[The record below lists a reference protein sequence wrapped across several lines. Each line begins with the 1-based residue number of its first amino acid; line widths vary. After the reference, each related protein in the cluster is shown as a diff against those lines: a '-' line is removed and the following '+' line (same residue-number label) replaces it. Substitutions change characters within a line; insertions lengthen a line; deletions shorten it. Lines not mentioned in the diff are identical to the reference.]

1 MQTSQDNQPEPSL
14 HEVVTSKRSLKE
26 TVCIP
31 YLHLTMA
38 AHHAQMTLKEFCPL
52 YYLYSSIPEKIQK
65 GFRSILVY
73 LTALDASND
82 YIAVGSS
89 IGMLYLY
96 CRQVSQM
103 NKYSLEGKMETITTV
118 KLLSCFDDL
127 VAVGTA
133 SGRVAIFQL
142 VSPLPGRNKQL
153 RRFDVAGLHKSTV
166 TALAWSANGMKLFSG
181 DDKGK
186 IVYSAVDLDQG
197 TCVPRL
203 LLEEPSAIVQLEY
216 SQKVL
221 LVSSNQRSLLF
232 YTQDETLQQIGTKPR
247 KRYVIILQKEPALCK
262 QSDILVYAARPG
274 LRLWRA
280 DIQGVVQ
287 DTHLLKEL
295 FAQEIP
301 YFELFPHPGC
311 TGGYRP
317 PERQLGILRSFMKE
331 DWVLSWNEY
340 SVYLLDCLGQVIIGG
355 LDSCGDIVSV
365 SCTENEIFILK
376 GDRDIIRI
384 SNQPEGLSSHCHD
397 IVLRLNSART
407 NSTIL
412 VPPSGTV
419 ETAQPIRTMAVISEQ
434 KDRVPDGKAEEE
446 NEEAEEQCCT
456 GDGKL
461 IILEKLVVSEG
472 ADLTGSTCTTE
483 PCSRSSSITSCDSAL
498 GLAAFSEQ
506 STSELSSSRYTTI
519 TQEDLQQELVIKAI
533 KVRRKTKRR
542 RQESGNR
549 ISDQNSWSE
558 GVFSQ
563 EGGGSDGT
571 CTPVCD
577 LASDRTSLLNSSV
590 DLQSNDSPDQDG
602 VMSRDSNCNDP
613 FTLLISPD
621 HAPCGECQSPENKCL
636 PSAAPQGTQ
645 DHDQVTTE
653 NCPEAITP
661 DVDSLLE
668 CTFSYVRPA
677 AEQDFGEVQDGPS
690 LDPQQTVENRGA
702 VNHSKNLG
710 SCSTE
715 PLPQFRYPVEPE
727 MSVSSDEEDIYG
739 HAVAR
744 SSSTSSLADLLHASH
759 FQSAKGKK
767 AERNE
772 SDIHKSDQL
781 AESWMRYLGPGC
793 GILSLVVTDR
803 YIWCLDF
810 KGGLYC
816 STLQNDGVRWQKFE
830 DNVQQLALSPSGS
843 LLWKIEQKTNKAFAC
858 GKVTIKGKRHW
869 YEAHTQTAF
878 VALSEDSAWIICTNG
893 DLYLQTGLSG
903 DRPCARAVKVDCPC
917 PFAQI
922 TARGSVVW
930 ALSEQGTVF
939 YREGLSS
946 FCAEGEQWKYDTV
959 SEEQGLKP
967 VCISLG
973 CQQTIWALDNNG
985 NLWFRSGITAKKPQG
1000 EDKHWWQV
1008 SITDYVV
1015 FDQCSIFQ
1023 TLIQATQSVATAT
1036 KAPVERVADR
1046 LRVAFW
1052 PQQPQCQLNLVSA
1065 NNNGIWIA
1073 SSRNEIHV
1081 AKGNLVGTYWKNVVP
1096 RGTASTTKW
1105 AFVFS
1110 SAAATKE
1117 GSFLWL
1123 GQNRKDLLCLWDQ
1136 DAQLHPSTVQLPAD
1150 IEMVQLSACRDALWG
1165 MDCRGRIH
1173 IRTLSPGCPTGIHWM
1188 LLDLSQLGN
1197 VRLVSFSC
1205 GNQNVWA
1212 CDENG
1217 IIYFRVG
1224 TQPLNSSMMLPAWIC
1239 IEPPEQAVGVHLVS
1253 VHTSPNDRML
1263 WAIDSRG
1270 NIHVRTGISEEMPV
1284 GTDWEHIPGLQA
1296 SHLAVSVRTVW
1307 VLCPNGEVA
1316 RRYGITEKNPAGDYW
1331 KKIPGLISKLS
1342 VTPEDEL
1349 WAISVTSGLIC
1360 RLTKTFQNNVSKS
1373 KSSLGSM
1380 GCEDLE
1386 DEWEVI

>member
-1 MQTSQDNQPEPSL
+1 
-14 HEVVTSKRSLKE
+14 
-26 TVCIP
+26 
-31 YLHLTMA
+31 MA

-52 YYLYSSIPEKIQK
+52 YYLYSSIPGKIQK
-65 GFRSILVY
+65 GFRSIVVY
-73 LTALDASND
+73 LTALDVSSD

-96 CRQVSQM
+96 CRQIGQM

-118 KLLSCFDDL
+118 RLLSCFDDL

-153 RRFDVAGLHKSTV
+153 RRFDVVGLHKSTV

-203 LLEEPSAIVQLEY
+203 LLEETSAIVQLEY
-216 SQKVL
+216 SQKML

-232 YTQDETLQQIGTKPR
+232 YTQDETLHLIGTKPR
-247 KRYVIILQKEPALCK
+247 KSNGKFGACFHPALCK
-262 QSDILVYAARPG
+262 QSDMLVYAARPG

-280 DIQGVVQ
+280 DIEGVVQ

-295 FAQEIP
+295 FGQEIP
-301 YFELFPHPGC
+301 YFELFPHSGPI
-311 TGGYRP
+311 GGYRP

-340 SVYLLDCLGQVIIGG
+340 SIYLLDCLSQVIIGG

-384 SNQPEGLSSHCHD
+384 SNQPEGLHSH
-397 IVLRLNSART
+397 L
-407 NSTIL
+407 
-412 VPPSGTV
+412 
-419 ETAQPIRTMAVISEQ
+419 
-434 KDRVPDGKAEEE
+434 
-446 NEEAEEQCCT
+446 EEQCNM
-456 GDGKL
+456 GDGRV
-461 IILEKLVVSEG
+461 IVLEKLVVSEG
-472 ADLTGSTCTTE
+472 PEPTGSTCTTE

-498 GLAAFSEQ
+498 GLAAVSEQ
-506 STSELSSSRYTTI
+506 STSDLSSSRYTTI

-533 KVRRKTKRR
+533 KVKRKTKRR
-542 RQESGNR
+542 RPESGNR
-549 ISDQNSWSE
+549 ISDQNSWSD

-571 CTPVCD
+571 CTPVCE
-577 LASDRTSLLNSSV
+577 LASDRTSLLSSSV

-602 VMSRDSNCNDP
+602 LISRDSHCNDP

-621 HAPCGECQSPENKCL
+621 HAFCGECQSPEKKCL
-636 PSAAPQGTQ
+636 PSMGLWGTPTSSP
-645 DHDQVTTE
+645 HLSPSQVLDE
-653 NCPEAITP
+653 HFC
-661 DVDSLLE
+661 
-668 CTFSYVRPA
+668 FSC
-677 AEQDFGEVQDGPS
+677 G
-690 LDPQQTVENRGA
+690 TV
-702 VNHSKNLG
+702 L
-710 SCSTE
+710 
-715 PLPQFRYPVEPE
+715 
-727 MSVSSDEEDIYG
+727 
-739 HAVAR
+739 
-744 SSSTSSLADLLHASH
+744 SSSL
-759 FQSAKGKK
+759 
-767 AERNE
+767 
-772 SDIHKSDQL
+772 QL
-781 AESWMRYLGPGC
+781 AESWMGYSGPGC

-816 STLQNDGVRWQKFE
+816 SALPNDGIRWQKFE
-830 DNVQQLALSPSGS
+830 DNVQQVAVSQSGS
-843 LLWKIEQKTNKAFAC
+843 LLWKVEQKTNKAFAC
-858 GKVTIKGKRHW
+858 GKVSIKGKRHW

-878 VALSEDSAWIICTNG
+878 VALSDDSAWIICTNG

-959 SEEQGLKP
+959 SERQGLKP

-973 CQQTIWALDNNG
+973 CQHTVWALDNNG

-1000 EDKHWWQV
+1000 EDKYWWQC
-1008 SITDYVV
+1008 YQK
-1015 FDQCSIFQ
+1015 FDIIIFQ

-1052 PQQPQCQLNLVSA
+1052 PQQPHCQFNLVSA

-1073 SSRNEIHV
+1073 SSRNDIHV
-1081 AKGNLVGTYWKNVVP
+1081 AKGNLIGTYWKNVVP

-1110 SAAATKE
+1110 SAASTKE

-1123 GQNRKDLLCLWDQ
+1123 GQNKKDLLCLWDQ
-1136 DAQLHPSTVQLPAD
+1136 DAQLHPSTVQLPAE

-1165 MDCRGRIH
+1165 IDSQGRIH
-1173 IRTLSPGCPTGIHWM
+1173 IRTLSPSCPTGIHWT

-1239 IEPPEQAVGVHLVS
+1239 IEPPEQPVGMHLIS

-1296 SHLAVSVRTVW
+1296 SHLALSVRTVW
-1307 VLCPNGEVA
+1307 VQCPNGEVA
-1316 RRYGITEKNPAGDYW
+1316 RRYGITDKNPAGDYW
-1331 KKIPGLISKLS
+1331 KKIPGLISKLT

-1349 WAISVTSGLIC
+1349 WAISVTSSLIR
-1360 RLTKTFQNNVSKS
+1360 RLTKPFQNNISKS
-1373 KSSLGSM
+1373 KTSLGSM

>member
-1 MQTSQDNQPEPSL
+1 
-14 HEVVTSKRSLKE
+14 
-26 TVCIP
+26 
-31 YLHLTMA
+31 MA

-52 YYLYSSIPEKIQK
+52 YYLYSSIPGKIQK
-65 GFRSILVY
+65 GFRSIVVY
-73 LTALDASND
+73 LTALDVSSD

-96 CRQVSQM
+96 CRQIGQM

-118 KLLSCFDDL
+118 RLLSCFDDL

-153 RRFDVAGLHKSTV
+153 RRFDVVGLHKSTV

-203 LLEEPSAIVQLEY
+203 LLEETSAIVQLEY
-216 SQKVL
+216 SQKML

-232 YTQDETLQQIGTKPR
+232 YTQDETLHLIGTKPR
-247 KRYVIILQKEPALCK
+247 KSNGKFGACFHPALCK
-262 QSDILVYAARPG
+262 QSDMLVYAARPG

-280 DIQGVVQ
+280 DIEGVVQ

-295 FAQEIP
+295 FGQEIP
-301 YFELFPHPGC
+301 YFELFPHSGPI
-311 TGGYRP
+311 GGYRP

-340 SVYLLDCLGQVIIGG
+340 SIYLLDCLSQVIIGG

-384 SNQPEGLSSHCHD
+384 SNQPEGLHSHCKTLLMCHC
-397 IVLRLNSART
+397 T
-407 NSTIL
+407 
-412 VPPSGTV
+412 
-419 ETAQPIRTMAVISEQ
+419 
-434 KDRVPDGKAEEE
+434 
-446 NEEAEEQCCT
+446 EQCNM
-456 GDGKL
+456 GDGRV
-461 IILEKLVVSEG
+461 IVLEKLVVSEG
-472 ADLTGSTCTTE
+472 PEPTGSTCTTE

-498 GLAAFSEQ
+498 GLAAVSEQ
-506 STSELSSSRYTTI
+506 STSDLSSSRYTTI

-533 KVRRKTKRR
+533 KVKRKTKRR
-542 RQESGNR
+542 RPGKLDHNNNLVGADTVICVLINSVCGILYLAESGNR
-549 ISDQNSWSE
+549 ISDQNSWSD

-571 CTPVCD
+571 CTPVCE
-577 LASDRTSLLNSSV
+577 LASDRTSLLSSSV

-602 VMSRDSNCNDP
+602 LISRDSHCNDP

-621 HAPCGECQSPENKCL
+621 HAFCGECQSPEKKCL
-636 PSAAPQGTQ
+636 PSMGLWGTPTSSP
-645 DHDQVTTE
+645 HLSPSQVLDEHCSTQPEENGHEQVQTE
-653 NCPEAITP
+653 NGNYSEAITP

-668 CTFSYVRPA
+668 YVS
-677 AEQDFGEVQDGPS
+677 DS
-690 LDPQQTVENRGA
+690 KTVESRDPMI
-702 VNHSKNLG
+702 S
-710 SCSTE
+710 STIE
-715 PLPQFRYPVEPE
+715 LLPQFRYPVEPE
-727 MSVSSDEEDIYG
+727 LSVSSDDDDIYG

-744 SSSTSSLADLLHASH
+744 SSSSSICFSCGTVLSSSL
-759 FQSAKGKK
+759 
-767 AERNE
+767 
-772 SDIHKSDQL
+772 QL
-781 AESWMRYLGPGC
+781 AESWMGYSGPGC

-816 STLQNDGVRWQKFE
+816 SALPNDGIRWQKFE
-830 DNVQQLALSPSGS
+830 DNVQQVAVSQSGS
-843 LLWKIEQKTNKAFAC
+843 LLWKVEQKTNKAFAC
-858 GKVTIKGKRHW
+858 GKVSIKGKRHW

-878 VALSEDSAWIICTNG
+878 VALSDDSAWIICTNG

-959 SEEQGLKP
+959 SERQGLKP

-973 CQQTIWALDNNG
+973 CQHTVWALDNNG

-1000 EDKHWWQV
+1000 EDKYWWQV

-1052 PQQPQCQLNLVSA
+1052 PQQPHCQFNLVSA

-1073 SSRNEIHV
+1073 SSRNDIHV
-1081 AKGNLVGTYWKNVVP
+1081 AKGNLIGTYWKNVVP

-1110 SAAATKE
+1110 SAASTKE

-1123 GQNRKDLLCLWDQ
+1123 GQNKKDLLCLWDQ
-1136 DAQLHPSTVQLPAD
+1136 DAQLHPSTVQLPAE

-1165 MDCRGRIH
+1165 IDSQGRIH
-1173 IRTLSPGCPTGIHWM
+1173 IRTLSPSCPTGIHWT

-1239 IEPPEQAVGVHLVS
+1239 IEPPEQPVGMHLIS

-1296 SHLAVSVRTVW
+1296 SHLALSVRTVW
-1307 VLCPNGEVA
+1307 VQCPNGEVA
-1316 RRYGITEKNPAGDYW
+1316 RRYGITDKNPAGDYW
-1331 KKIPGLISKLS
+1331 KKIPGLISKLT

-1349 WAISVTSGLIC
+1349 WAISVTSSLIR
-1360 RLTKTFQNNVSKS
+1360 RLTKPFQNNISKS
-1373 KSSLGSM
+1373 KTSLGSM

>member
-1 MQTSQDNQPEPSL
+1 
-14 HEVVTSKRSLKE
+14 
-26 TVCIP
+26 
-31 YLHLTMA
+31 MA

-52 YYLYSSIPEKIQK
+52 YYLYSSIPGKIQK
-65 GFRSILVY
+65 GFRSIVVY
-73 LTALDASND
+73 LTALDVSSD

-96 CRQVSQM
+96 CRQIGQM

-118 KLLSCFDDL
+118 RLLSCFDDL

-153 RRFDVAGLHKSTV
+153 RRFDVVGLHKSTV

-203 LLEEPSAIVQLEY
+203 LLEETSAIVQLEY
-216 SQKVL
+216 SQKML

-232 YTQDETLQQIGTKPR
+232 YTQDETLHLIGTKPR
-247 KRYVIILQKEPALCK
+247 KSNGKFGACFHPALCK
-262 QSDILVYAARPG
+262 QSDMLVYAARPG

-280 DIQGVVQ
+280 DIEGVVQ

-295 FAQEIP
+295 FGQEIP
-301 YFELFPHPGC
+301 YFELFPHSGPI
-311 TGGYRP
+311 GGYRP

-340 SVYLLDCLGQVIIGG
+340 SIYLLDCLSQVIIGG

-384 SNQPEGLSSHCHD
+384 SNQPEGLHSHCKTLLMCHCTVLCKSLRHLDVSQKYLFNTD
-397 IVLRLNSART
+397 IRLGKS
-407 NSTIL
+407 
-412 VPPSGTV
+412 V
-419 ETAQPIRTMAVISEQ
+419 AVQSH
-434 KDRVPDGKAEEE
+434 
-446 NEEAEEQCCT
+446 T
-456 GDGKL
+456 
-461 IILEKLVVSEG
+461 
-472 ADLTGSTCTTE
+472 

-498 GLAAFSEQ
+498 GLAAVSEQ
-506 STSELSSSRYTTI
+506 STSDLSSSRYTTI

-533 KVRRKTKRR
+533 KVKRKTKRR
-542 RQESGNR
+542 RPGK
-549 ISDQNSWSE
+549 
-558 GVFSQ
+558 
-563 EGGGSDGT
+563 
-571 CTPVCD
+571 
-577 LASDRTSLLNSSV
+577 L
-590 DLQSNDSPDQDG
+590 
-602 VMSRDSNCNDP
+602 
-613 FTLLISPD
+613 D
-621 HAPCGECQSPENKCL
+621 HN
-636 PSAAPQGTQ
+636 
-645 DHDQVTTE
+645 TE
-653 NCPEAITP
+653 NGNYSEAITP

-668 CTFSYVRPA
+668 CTFSYIKA
-677 AEQDFGEVQDGPS
+677 AADGDRSEVLDAPS
-690 LDPQQTVENRGA
+690 LDPHLDVSDSKTVESRDPMI
-702 VNHSKNLG
+702 S
-710 SCSTE
+710 STIE
-715 PLPQFRYPVEPE
+715 LLPQFRYPVEPE
-727 MSVSSDEEDIYG
+727 LSVSSDDDDIYG

-744 SSSTSSLADLLHASH
+744 SSSICFSCGTVLSSSL
-759 FQSAKGKK
+759 
-767 AERNE
+767 
-772 SDIHKSDQL
+772 QL
-781 AESWMRYLGPGC
+781 AESWMGYSGPGC

-816 STLQNDGVRWQKFE
+816 SALPNDGIRWQKFE
-830 DNVQQLALSPSGS
+830 DNVQQVAVSQSGS
-843 LLWKIEQKTNKAFAC
+843 LLWKVEQKTNKAFAC
-858 GKVTIKGKRHW
+858 GKVSIKGKRHW

-878 VALSEDSAWIICTNG
+878 VALSDDSAWIICTNG

-959 SEEQGLKP
+959 SERQGLKP

-973 CQQTIWALDNNG
+973 CQHTVWALDNNG

-1000 EDKHWWQV
+1000 EDKYWWQC
-1008 SITDYVV
+1008 YQK
-1015 FDQCSIFQ
+1015 FDIIIFQ

-1052 PQQPQCQLNLVSA
+1052 PQQPHCQFNLVSA

-1073 SSRNEIHV
+1073 SSRNDIHV
-1081 AKGNLVGTYWKNVVP
+1081 AKGNLIGTYWKNVVP

-1110 SAAATKE
+1110 SAASTKE

-1123 GQNRKDLLCLWDQ
+1123 GQNKKDLLCLWDQ
-1136 DAQLHPSTVQLPAD
+1136 DAQLHPSTVQLPAE

-1165 MDCRGRIH
+1165 IDSQGRIH
-1173 IRTLSPGCPTGIHWM
+1173 IRTLSPSCPTGIHWT

-1239 IEPPEQAVGVHLVS
+1239 IEPPEQPVGMHLIS

-1296 SHLAVSVRTVW
+1296 SHLALSVRTVW
-1307 VLCPNGEVA
+1307 VQCPNGEVA
-1316 RRYGITEKNPAGDYW
+1316 RRYGITDKNPAGDYW
-1331 KKIPGLISKLS
+1331 KKIPGLISKLT

-1349 WAISVTSGLIC
+1349 WAISVTSSLIR
-1360 RLTKTFQNNVSKS
+1360 RLTKPFQNNISKS
-1373 KSSLGSM
+1373 KTSLGSM

>member
-1 MQTSQDNQPEPSL
+1 
-14 HEVVTSKRSLKE
+14 
-26 TVCIP
+26 
-31 YLHLTMA
+31 MA

-52 YYLYSSIPEKIQK
+52 YYLYSSIPGKIQK
-65 GFRSILVY
+65 GFRSIVVY
-73 LTALDASND
+73 LTALDVSSD

-96 CRQVSQM
+96 CRQIGQM

-118 KLLSCFDDL
+118 RLLSCFDDL

-153 RRFDVAGLHKSTV
+153 RRFDVVGLHKSTV

-203 LLEEPSAIVQLEY
+203 LLEETSAIVQLEY
-216 SQKVL
+216 SQKML

-232 YTQDETLQQIGTKPR
+232 YTQDETLHLIGTKPR
-247 KRYVIILQKEPALCK
+247 KSNGKFGACFHPALCK
-262 QSDILVYAARPG
+262 QSDMLVYAARPG

-280 DIQGVVQ
+280 DIEGVVQ

-295 FAQEIP
+295 FGQEIP
-301 YFELFPHPGC
+301 YFELFPHSGPI
-311 TGGYRP
+311 GGYRP

-340 SVYLLDCLGQVIIGG
+340 SIYLLDCLSQVIIGG

-384 SNQPEGLSSHCHD
+384 SNQPEGLHSHCKTLLMCHCTVLV
-397 IVLRLNSART
+397 IV
-407 NSTIL
+407 
-412 VPPSGTV
+412 
-419 ETAQPIRTMAVISEQ
+419 
-434 KDRVPDGKAEEE
+434 
-446 NEEAEEQCCT
+446 
-456 GDGKL
+456 
-461 IILEKLVVSEG
+461 LEKLVVSEG
-472 ADLTGSTCTTE
+472 PEPTGSTCTTE

-498 GLAAFSEQ
+498 GLAAVSEQ
-506 STSELSSSRYTTI
+506 STSDLSSSRYTTI

-533 KVRRKTKRR
+533 KVKRKTKRR
-542 RQESGNR
+542 RPAPAKCC
-549 ISDQNSWSE
+549 
-558 GVFSQ
+558 FSSTLGQ
-563 EGGGSDGT
+563 SFCFSCGT
-571 CTPVCD
+571 V
-577 LASDRTSLLNSSV
+577 L
-590 DLQSNDSPDQDG
+590 
-602 VMSRDSNCNDP
+602 
-613 FTLLISPD
+613 
-621 HAPCGECQSPENKCL
+621 
-636 PSAAPQGTQ
+636 
-645 DHDQVTTE
+645 
-653 NCPEAITP
+653 
-661 DVDSLLE
+661 
-668 CTFSYVRPA
+668 
-677 AEQDFGEVQDGPS
+677 
-690 LDPQQTVENRGA
+690 
-702 VNHSKNLG
+702 
-710 SCSTE
+710 
-715 PLPQFRYPVEPE
+715 
-727 MSVSSDEEDIYG
+727 
-739 HAVAR
+739 
-744 SSSTSSLADLLHASH
+744 SSSL
-759 FQSAKGKK
+759 
-767 AERNE
+767 
-772 SDIHKSDQL
+772 QL
-781 AESWMRYLGPGC
+781 AESWMGYSGPGC

-816 STLQNDGVRWQKFE
+816 SALPNDGIRWQKFE
-830 DNVQQLALSPSGS
+830 DNVQQVAVSQSGS
-843 LLWKIEQKTNKAFAC
+843 LLWKVEQKTNKAFAC
-858 GKVTIKGKRHW
+858 GKVSIKGKRHW

-878 VALSEDSAWIICTNG
+878 VALSDDSAWIICTNG

-959 SEEQGLKP
+959 SERQGLKP

-973 CQQTIWALDNNG
+973 CQHTVWALDNNG

-1000 EDKHWWQV
+1000 EDKYWWQV

-1052 PQQPQCQLNLVSA
+1052 PQQPHCQFNLVSA

-1073 SSRNEIHV
+1073 SSRNDIHV
-1081 AKGNLVGTYWKNVVP
+1081 AKGNLIGTYWKNVVP

-1110 SAAATKE
+1110 SAASTKE

-1123 GQNRKDLLCLWDQ
+1123 GQNKKDLLCLWDQ
-1136 DAQLHPSTVQLPAD
+1136 DAQLHPSTVQLPAE

-1165 MDCRGRIH
+1165 IDSQGRIH
-1173 IRTLSPGCPTGIHWM
+1173 IRTLSPSCPTGIHWT

-1239 IEPPEQAVGVHLVS
+1239 IEPPEQPVGMHLIS

-1296 SHLAVSVRTVW
+1296 SHLALSVRTVW
-1307 VLCPNGEVA
+1307 VQCPNGEVA
-1316 RRYGITEKNPAGDYW
+1316 RRYGITDKNPAGDYW
-1331 KKIPGLISKLS
+1331 KKIPGLISKLT

-1349 WAISVTSGLIC
+1349 WAISVTSSLIR
-1360 RLTKTFQNNVSKS
+1360 RLTKPFQNNISKS
-1373 KSSLGSM
+1373 KTSLGSM